1 VRLTLSALLLVGLA
15 TPAAAAAQGWWRP
28 EIGIQGGFARFKPTG
43 TAAPDQTDVWDAPG
57 DGTRYT
63 SLFGIIPV
71 TGRLAIEPSL
81 SASQTSLVG
90 DANGLIAFVSTS
102 RVTLVVRGDVALAAG
117 LYAAA
122 GGMLRYLETGAT
134 NRTRVGV
141 VAGVGYRVAVGAGL
155 AARIEAEAIS
165 VPGADRFIPF
175 NVYAL
180 LAGVSKYAGGTTR
193 TASPNA
199 SGKRAAGWRPALGV
213 AGGYVQ
219 NHSRGSIA
227 GLPVR
232 ADQTQLALPGSAATT
247 PPVLYAIVPV
257 RGRVALELGVDAHR
271 AQQLDSATFSAQLAP
286 RFDIALHG
294 GWYTAAG
301 GSLRYVEATGA
312 KGFVLSGATL
322 AAGYRFPLT
331 EQLGGRVELNYT
343 AFKERRDFPLAQN
356 IVAVMFGV
364 TMAAQ

>member
-1 VRLTLSALLLVGLA
+1 ML
-15 TPAAAAAQGWWRP
+15 AAAAAPAALAQGWWRP

-43 TAAPDQTDVWDAPG
+43 TGAPDHTDLWDAPG
-57 DGTRYT
+57 DGSRYT
-63 SLFGIIPV
+63 ALFGIIPV
-71 TGRLAIEPSL
+71 AGRLAIEPSI
-81 SASQTSLVG
+81 SASQTSVVG

-122 GGMLRYLETGAT
+122 GGMLRYLETGGL
-134 NRTRVGV
+134 NRTRLGV
-141 VAGVGYRVAVGAGL
+141 VAGVGYRAPLGAGL
-155 AARIEAEAIS
+155 AARIEAEAIA

-180 LAGVSKYAGGTTR
+180 LVGVSKDVRGATHAAT
-193 TASPNA
+193 PNVP
-199 SGKRAAGWRPALGV
+199 GRRAAAWRPALGL
-213 AGGYVQ
+213 AGGYAQ

-227 GLPVR
+227 GLPVM
-232 ADQTQLALPGSAATT
+232 ADQTLLALPGSAATT
-247 PPVLYAIVPV
+247 PPALYAIVPV
-257 RGRVALELGVDAHR
+257 RGRLAIELGVDAHR

-286 RFDIALHG
+286 RFDVALHG
-294 GWYTAAG
+294 GWYAAAG
-301 GSLRYVEATGA
+301 GSLRYVEATGTT
-312 KGFVLSGATL
+312 GFVLSGATL

-331 EQLGGRVELNYT
+331 EQLGGRVEMSYT

-364 TMAAQ
+364 TMAAP